1 MSSFG
6 LSYAPSETLG
16 FIPER
21 LARLTA
27 IMARKVEEKK
37 APGVS
42 MLIARHGRIAHRASV
57 GALRPGG
64 PAMTD
69 DAIFRI
75 YSMTKPIVSV
85 AAMMLVEEG
94 HLLITDPV
102 SKFIPAFENT
112 KVGIVNGDKLDLAPL
127 KRPITVQ
134 DLMRHTSGLTY
145 DYTGA
150 SPVQKLVA
158 ASGVGSQKRTL
169 AEQVEALAAL
179 PLMHQP
185 GEVWEYSL
193 STDVLGRVVEI
204 VEGAKLG
211 EVLSARIFEP
221 LGMDDTAF
229 FIPPSKLPREA
240 KPMSPQVY
248 TSLGLDPNPMT
259 EPPRFESGGGGL
271 LSTIG
276 DYARFAAMLS
286 SGGELDGVRILGPRM
301 IRFMASD
308 HLGSRCRPQPRA
320 ACAGPRIRPRLR
332 RAPAIWTR
340 DDARIGRRLFLGRL
354 GGNDIQGFA
363 ARLPVRDFHDP
374 GAGQSRAFWLDV
386 WQSAQRGNPL
396 TLRQPKEK
404 AMSSF
409 ALPYAP
415 SETLGFIPE
424 RLERL
429 TAIMARQVEEKK
441 APGVSMLI
449 ARHGKIAYRE
459 MVGALR
465 PGGPA
470 MTDDAIFRIYS
481 MTKPIVS
488 VAAMM
493 LVEEGRLLITDPV
506 SKYIP
511 AFANTKVGVANGDKI
526 DLAPLKRP
534 ITVQDLMR
542 HTSGLTYG
550 FTGASPVQKLVKAA
564 NVADSN
570 RTSAENVEAMAAL
583 PLMHQPGEVWEYS
596 LSTDVLGRIVE
607 IVEGARSARSCMSAC
622 LARSRWSTPPSTR
635 PSRKSPG
642 APIRSRST
650 S

>member
-42 MLIARHGRIAHRASV
+42 MLIARHGRIAYRESV

-94 HLLITDPV
+94 RLLITDPV

-112 KVGIVNGDKLDLAPL
+112 KVGVVNGGKLDLAPL

-145 DYTGA
+145 GYTGA
-150 SPVQKLVA
+150 SKVQALVA

-169 AEQVEALAAL
+169 AEHVEALAAL

-248 TSLGLDPNPMT
+248 ISLGADPNPMT

-286 SGGELDGVRILGPRM
+286 SGGELDGVRILGPRT

-308 HLGSRCRPQPRA
+308 HLGSHVDRSHA
-320 ACAGPRIRPRLR
+320 LL
-332 RAPAIWTR
+332 AP
-340 DDARIGRRLFLGRL
+340 GH
-354 GGNDIQGFA
+354 GF
-363 ARLPVRDFHDP
+363 
-374 GAGQSRAFWLDV
+374 G
-386 WQSAQRGNPL
+386 
-396 TLRQPKEK
+396 
-404 AMSSF
+404 
-409 ALPYAP
+409 
-415 SETLGFIPE
+415 LGFGV
-424 RLERL
+424 RLQYGL
-429 TAIMARQVEEKK
+429 ATT
-441 APGVSMLI
+441 PGSVGDYFWGGWAGTTFRVSPQDSLF
-449 ARHGKIAYRE
+449 
-459 MVGALR
+459 
-465 PGGPA
+465 
-470 MTDDAIFRIYS
+470 AIF
-481 MTKPIVS
+481 MTQAPDNREHLGWTFGNLLN
-488 VAAMM
+488 AAI
-493 LVEEGRLLITDPV
+493 L
-506 SKYIP
+506 
-511 AFANTKVGVANGDKI
+511 
-526 DLAPLKRP
+526 
-534 ITVQDLMR
+534 
-542 HTSGLTYG
+542 
-550 FTGASPVQKLVKAA
+550 
-564 NVADSN
+564 
-570 RTSAENVEAMAAL
+570 
-583 PLMHQPGEVWEYS
+583 
-596 LSTDVLGRIVE
+596 
-607 IVEGARSARSCMSAC
+607 
-622 LARSRWSTPPSTR
+622 
-635 PSRKSPG
+635 
-642 APIRSRST
+642 
-650 S
+650 